1 MDQPTDW
8 KALFKSRSVWGLTIT
23 YFFHNYLWYLYMS
36 WLPSYLVMARGF
48 SLMKIGLF
56 TMIPYFCAGITI
68 LLGGYLSDS
77 WAKKYGLNI
86 GRRVPIVI
94 GFGGCGVFLILA
106 THTPNA
112 YVAVVYI
119 SASMGFLL
127 LNNGAFWSTPIN
139 LSPKYSGVITGMMN
153 TSGNI
158 AGICAPTIT
167 GVLVTLY
174 HNKFE

>member
-1 MDQPTDW
+1 
-8 KALFKSRSVWGLTIT
+8 
-23 YFFHNYLWYLYMS
+23 MS